1 MKKYTITLDDEQ
13 MNKVIMGIHAQYL
26 YYGQEYTDDEV
37 YEFNS
42 ELDELL
48 VSIKAQMAEQ
58 A

>member
-1 MKKYTITLDDEQ
+1 MKEYTIKLNDEQ

-58 A
+58 E